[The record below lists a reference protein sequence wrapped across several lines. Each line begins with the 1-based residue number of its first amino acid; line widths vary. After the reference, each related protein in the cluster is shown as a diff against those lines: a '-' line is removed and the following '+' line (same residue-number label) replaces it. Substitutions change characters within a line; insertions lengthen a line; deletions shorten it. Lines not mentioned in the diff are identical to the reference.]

1 MLRFTFT
8 SRELKPKLRR
18 FLNLNNKP
26 VRAKAFNAG
35 VQTVIVTI
43 PGNFAWGFVVGLGMI
58 NLGLT
63 IFQSSAFNVLVYSG
77 SAQMVA
83 MPLMSA
89 GVSLSLVFFATFMA
103 CIRFVLYSAA
113 MAPALHHLPLPMRLL
128 ISALSIDAAIGL
140 FLTRH
145 AQSIADKKIFAH
157 RITYLFGMN
166 LLIWCAWSSGVF
178 AGIFAAGALPTSAK
192 FSYLGIVALLGIT
205 VAMMRSK
212 ATIACAVASA
222 IVATLTQEWPYK
234 LGLLCAIT
242 VGIAVGYS
250 LENKSNTS
258 LGSAK

>member
-1 MLRFTFT
+1 M
-8 SRELKPKLRR
+8 RR
-18 FLNLNNKP
+18 FLNLKNKP

-35 VQTVIVTI
+35 VQTVIATI

-58 NLGLT
+58 NLGLSV
-63 IFQSSAFNVLVYSG
+63 FQSSAFNVLVYSG

-83 MPLMSA
+83 MPLMAA

-113 MAPALHHLPLPMRLL
+113 MAPALHHLPLSTRLFV
-128 ISALSIDAAIGL
+128 SAFSIDAAIGL
-140 FLTRH
+140 FLTRR
-145 AQSIADKKIFAH
+145 AQSIKGERIFAH
-157 RITYLFGMN
+157 RITYLLGMN
-166 LLIWCAWSSGVF
+166 LLIWSAWSSGVF

-212 ATIACAVASA
+212 AAIACAVASTV
-222 IVATLTQEWPYK
+222 VATLAQEWPYK
-234 LGLLCAIT
+234 LGLLCAIV

-250 LENKSNTS
+250 LETKPKSP
-258 LGSAK
+258 LGVTT